1 MSRFQANISIIAM
14 SASKS
19 LSRILAAPDN
29 GLQPLIDHARHLQS
43 LTDALRRGID
53 QPFSDHISLGNVR
66 GDTAVIAV
74 DSPAWLSK
82 IRYLGPALLHIL
94 QQQPGL
100 ASLQKI
106 QFKVV
111 PNAALPPSPPSHRA
125 VLSRRGA
132 DILKNAAT
140 GMEDPKLAAAL
151 LRLARHADRRKT
163 L

>member
-1 MSRFQANISIIAM
+1 MSRFPANIFQRAM

-19 LSRILAAPDN
+19 LGRILAAPDN
-29 GLQPLIDHARHLQS
+29 GLQPLIDRARQLQS
-43 LTDALRRGID
+43 LTDALRQGID
-53 QPFSDHISLGNVR
+53 QPFADHISLGNVR
-66 GDTAVIAV
+66 GDTAVVAA
-74 DSPAWLSK
+74 DSPSWLSK

-100 ASLQKI
+100 ASLQNI

-111 PNAALPPSPPSHRA
+111 PSAALPPLPPSRRA
-125 VLSRRGA
+125 VLSPQGA

-151 LRLARHADRRKT
+151 LRLARHAGRRKS